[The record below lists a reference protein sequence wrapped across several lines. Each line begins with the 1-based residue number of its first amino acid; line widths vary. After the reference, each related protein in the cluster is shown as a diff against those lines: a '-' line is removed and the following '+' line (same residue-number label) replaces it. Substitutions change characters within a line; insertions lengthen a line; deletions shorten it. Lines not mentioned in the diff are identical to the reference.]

1 MSVKY
6 NTVIIGAGPCGS
18 ACGITLQRRGISNC
32 IIEKAVFPRR
42 KTCAGLV
49 TGKTYRLINKLF
61 GEEDTD
67 SLFCDSASQIRLLRG
82 NDELVSAPLKNTVRL
97 VKRFDFDNAL
107 VQRYKSLGGAI
118 FEGETVRRIDCIAN
132 KIHLKSGK
140 TVEYKYL
147 VFADGALSMSR
158 KKLGLKKDKLA
169 FGIEAY
175 IPKEKLNTE
184 SIDIYFEYIDG
195 GYIWV
200 FPHGDTV
207 CAGAVNQYKKEVD
220 YKEILA
226 DFLLDMDVN
235 PDEVKYVGAFL
246 PYGEVVNQNKLP
258 ENVMLAGDS
267 AGFADPIS
275 SEGLYMALQLG
286 IPAAQAMQSKSPKGV
301 YLDSVKSLK
310 RAVTDGKKA
319 QKLFYSKPIF
329 SKMLNKAKGKQKFV
343 SFYFDNAVE
352 EYNYEY
358 RQLFRLYKDYKSNK

>member
-1 MSVKY
+1 MSAKY

-18 ACGITLQRRGISNC
+18 ACGITLQRRGISC
-32 IIEKAVFPRR
+32 CVIDRAVFPRK

-49 TGKTYRLINKLF
+49 TGKTYRLINRLF
-61 GEEDTD
+61 GEEKTD
-67 SLFCDSASQIRLLRG
+67 CLFCDSANKIRLLKG
-82 NDELVSAPLKNTVRL
+82 TDELVRAPLKNPVRL
-97 VKRFDFDNAL
+97 VKRYDFDNAL
-107 VQRYKSLGGAI
+107 VQRYKSLGGTI
-118 FEGETVRRIDCIAN
+118 FEGETIRRIDYSSN
-132 KIHLKSGK
+132 KIKLKSGT
-140 TVEYKYL
+140 TVEYNYL

-158 KKLGLKKDKLA
+158 KKLGLNKEKLA

-175 IPKEKLNTE
+175 IPREKLSTD
-184 SIDIYFEYIDG
+184 SIDIYFEYIEG

-200 FPHGDTV
+200 FPHDDTV
-207 CAGAVNQYKKEVD
+207 CAGAVNQYIKGVD
-220 YKEILA
+220 YKEILSY
-226 DFLLDMDVN
+226 FLLDMGVN
-235 PDEVKYVGAFL
+235 PDEVKYAGAFL

-258 ENVMLAGDS
+258 ENVILAGDA

-275 SEGLYMALQLG
+275 GEGLYMALQSG
-286 IPAAQAMQSKSPKGV
+286 IFAAEAMQSKAPKSV
-301 YLDSVKSLK
+301 YLNKIKPLK

-358 RQLFRLYKDYKSNK
+358 RQLFKLYKDYKSNK